1 MMSSGANVTR
11 GSASG
16 KGRESLPKTAAL
28 WIAFRWQSGAQCI
41 SKGPRLADARMDQTN
56 LFLDDTENI
65 LISVQ
70 DKVLLGVRVDMDG
83 VTTVLR

>member
-1 MMSSGANVTR
+1 MLTL
-11 GSASG
+11 
-16 KGRESLPKTAAL
+16 REVPPVERDENPFPKTAAL

-41 SKGPRLADARMDQTN
+41 SKGPLLADARMDRTN
-56 LFLDDTENI
+56 LFLDDTENV